1 MYIIVMLCANIMHA
15 DVNNNQNQHLPV
27 VNPLDIQLDVYSKRK
42 SSSDIDLCKKYVC
55 QMQ

>member
-42 SSSDIDLCKKYVC
+42 SSIDLCKKYVC